1 MCIYFIALDWPNK
14 SFNHEN
20 DVIALPNLGRRRRRN
35 ESWFHVPHPTV
46 MCFLEPHLFSATTS
60 TPQSP
65 VHKSTTPTQVLPYTL
80 SPALSPSLIRR
91 RNSSPNTER
100 GTSEKNVSQRVAP
113 SSVTQTLSADSLQQ
127 TFDSCLS
134 KPQLEALGK
143 KVMILM
149 FSNWWFTYPS
159 LIWRHWVKR

>member
-1 MCIYFIALDWPNK
+1 MYMYVYILLLWIDQINLSIK
-14 SFNHEN
+14 S
-20 DVIALPNLGRRRRRN
+20 DVVTLLNLGRRRRRK
-35 ESWFHVPHPTV
+35 ESWFRVPHPTV
-46 MCFLEPHLFSATTS
+46 MCFLGPHLFSATTS

-91 RNSSPNTER
+91 RNSSPNTDR

-143 KVMILM
+143 KVIILM
-149 FSNWWFTYPS
+149 FSN
-159 LIWRHWVKR
+159 